1 MINKIKWKTNNQNNW
16 NKGTEKKTKAKNQT
30 KLRVK
35 SCSYMKVSHRVS
47 CAWIQYRSTRRSG
60 VVFISLIASSVK
72 HYLSPM
78 KNQEKTQIR
87 RIQSS
92 DKTTAFSKQ
101 SKISLNKWMRIH
113 RLKLHNKQ
121 NVDQF
126 RYVVVIGKIC
136 GRILD
141 GFLLTE
147 ITFNRSYIESVLLL
161 SSDYFPP
168 MCVVDRTQNYSKDS
182 NKDYT
187 IDYIRKSV

>member
-1 MINKIKWKTNNQNNW
+1 MEWWKYTFSKTIFHFESQIMCLQKSILSQIKSNSTKNKIKIIKRKKMINKIKWKTNNQNNW

-101 SKISLNKWMRIH
+101 SKISLLINECEFIVWNYTINKMWINSDM
-113 RLKLHNKQ
+113 
-121 NVDQF
+121 
-126 RYVVVIGKIC
+126 
-136 GRILD
+136 
-141 GFLLTE
+141 
-147 ITFNRSYIESVLLL
+147 LL
-161 SSDYFPP
+161 S
-168 MCVVDRTQNYSKDS
+168 
-182 NKDYT
+182 
-187 IDYIRKSV
+187 